1 MAAFS
6 LGTDT
11 AGSGRVPAALNCL
24 VGYKPSLGAWST
36 KGVVPACASLDCVTV
51 FANSLED
58 AEEVNLAAR
67 GVDEECCWSRAYKE
81 PLPKLPKKIC
91 LAKDGVTFYGP
102 YADIYKAKWEQ
113 AKKRIEDMGITV
125 EYIDYT
131 MFSKAAS
138 ILYDGPWV
146 AERWKDLGDFVES
159 HPGKVFPVTETVLR
173 SGNKPEHTARKVFE
187 AMHQLQEYRMRAR
200 HILKDA
206 VLIMPT
212 AGGTFKRD
220 DVRKDPISTNS
231 QMGLY
236 TNHCNLLDMCA
247 IAVPENTADTG
258 IPFGITIFSLSDQE
272 GEILGTAE
280 QFLKTQSIP
289 FAVCGLHKKGFPLE
303 SQLTELGA
311 SYRESVNTAPHYR
324 LYRLDTV
331 PEKPGM
337 VYDDKKGAAIAV
349 DIYEL
354 PVVSVGAFLGEIRK
368 PLCIGNVELSDG
380 RIVKGFLCEEYGLAN
395 AKEITDIGKYEV

>member
-1 MAAFS
+1 M
-6 LGTDT
+6 
-11 AGSGRVPAALNCL
+11 
-24 VGYKPSLGAWST
+24 
-36 KGVVPACASLDCVTV
+36 
-51 FANSLED
+51 
-58 AEEVNLAAR
+58 
-67 GVDEECCWSRAYKE
+67 
-81 PLPKLPKKIC
+81 
-91 LAKDGVTFYGP
+91 TFYGP

-159 HPGKVFPVTETVLR
+159 HPGKVFPVTETILR
-173 SGNKPEHTARKVFE
+173 SGDKPEHTARKVFE

-247 IAVPENTADTG
+247 IAVPENTAGYRHSVWNYHFLIIRSGGRDPWHGGAVFKDTEY
-258 IPFGITIFSLSDQE
+258 P
-272 GEILGTAE
+272 
-280 QFLKTQSIP
+280 
-289 FAVCGLHKKGFPLE
+289 VCGM
-303 SQLTELGA
+303 
-311 SYRESVNTAPHYR
+311 RTAQKR
-324 LYRLDTV
+324 ISIG
-331 PEKPGM
+331 KPA
-337 VYDDKKGAAIAV
+337 DRAW
-349 DIYEL
+349 
-354 PVVSVGAFLGEIRK
+354 
-368 PLCIGNVELSDG
+368 
-380 RIVKGFLCEEYGLAN
+380 GFLSGKCKHRTTLQAVPSGYG
-395 AKEITDIGKYEV
+395 TGKTGDGV

>member
-1 MAAFS
+1 M
-6 LGTDT
+6 L
-11 AGSGRVPAALNCL
+11 L
-24 VGYKPSLGAWST
+24 V
-36 KGVVPACASLDCVTV
+36 KGVQ
-51 FANSLED
+51 
-58 AEEVNLAAR
+58 
-67 GVDEECCWSRAYKE
+67 RATAKTSE
-81 PLPKLPKKIC
+81 KIC

-159 HPGKVFPVTETVLR
+159 HRKSISVTETILR
-173 SGNKPEHTARKVFE
+173 SGDKPEHTARKVFE

-247 IAVPENTADTG
+247 IAVRKIRQIQA
-258 IPFGITIFSLSDQE
+258 F
-272 GEILGTAE
+272 
-280 QFLKTQSIP
+280 
-289 FAVCGLHKKGFPLE
+289 
-303 SQLTELGA
+303 
-311 SYRESVNTAPHYR
+311 R
-324 LYRLDTV
+324 L
-331 PEKPGM
+331 
-337 VYDDKKGAAIAV
+337 
-349 DIYEL
+349 EL
-354 PVVSVGAFLGEIRK
+354 PFSHYPIRRAR
-368 PLCIGNVELSDG
+368 S
-380 RIVKGFLCEEYGLAN
+380 LARRSSF
-395 AKEITDIGKYEV
+395 

>member
-1 MAAFS
+1 M
-6 LGTDT
+6 
-11 AGSGRVPAALNCL
+11 
-24 VGYKPSLGAWST
+24 
-36 KGVVPACASLDCVTV
+36 

-58 AEEVNLAAR
+58 AEKVNLAAR
-67 GVDEECCWSRAYKE
+67 GVDEECCWSREYKE

-102 YADIYKAKWEQ
+102 YEDIYKAKWEQ

-159 HPGKVFPVTETVLR
+159 HPGKVFPVTETILR
-173 SGNKPEHTARKVFE
+173 SGDKPEHTARKVFE

-236 TNHCNLLDMCA
+236 TNHCNTLTC
-247 IAVPENTADTG
+247 VP
-258 IPFGITIFSLSDQE
+258 
-272 GEILGTAE
+272 
-280 QFLKTQSIP
+280 
-289 FAVCGLHKKGFPLE
+289 
-303 SQLTELGA
+303 
-311 SYRESVNTAPHYR
+311 
-324 LYRLDTV
+324 
-331 PEKPGM
+331 
-337 VYDDKKGAAIAV
+337 
-349 DIYEL
+349 
-354 PVVSVGAFLGEIRK
+354 
-368 PLCIGNVELSDG
+368 
-380 RIVKGFLCEEYGLAN
+380 
-395 AKEITDIGKYEV
+395 